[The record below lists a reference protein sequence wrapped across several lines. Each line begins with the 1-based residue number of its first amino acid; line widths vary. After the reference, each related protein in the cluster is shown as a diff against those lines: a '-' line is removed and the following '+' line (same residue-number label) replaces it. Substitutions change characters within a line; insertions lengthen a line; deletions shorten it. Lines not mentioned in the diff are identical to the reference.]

1 MIKALLLSALGRG
14 MVRMAKWKPID
25 AESDRAIE
33 LRVRAEAAEAE
44 VARLRAELP
53 RAWEAGRDAAA
64 KSAGTY
70 CYLRTVQG
78 RRLKSPAVFTTH
90 TWQGIEEC
98 IRALTPP
105 ADLAKGGEK

>member
-1 MIKALLLSALGRG
+1 MIRALLLSALGLG
-14 MVRMAKWKPID
+14 MVRMAKWKLIA
-25 AESDRAIE
+25 AERD
-33 LRVRAEAAEAE
+33 AAEAE

-105 ADLAKGGEK
+105 ADLAKGGDA